1 MAVPQQNCILFIAK
15 CDRSTFASNFSSL
28 HHRNLVKILGVCTY
42 PQEIHILMELV
53 EGQDLRKI
61 MQAIAAASEKEGSD
75 DESLLAKR
83 TRSSQLEKGKPKT
96 LKVFII
102 NYC

>member
-1 MAVPQQNCILFIAK
+1 
-15 CDRSTFASNFSSL
+15 
-28 HHRNLVKILGVCTY
+28 
-42 PQEIHILMELV
+42 MELV

-61 MQAIAAASEKEGSD
+61 MKAIADASEKEGSD